1 MKELQKW
8 PQDWKKPHGCT
19 LKTLK
24 SSIYFAYNKKKKK
37 RQLIILLKYINE
49 ENKVDANTI

>member
-24 SSIYFAYNKKKKK
+24 SSIYFAYNKKK